1 MTKLISKKRHGRMYS
16 IWLRFRRN
24 TTALFG
30 GVIIIVM
37 IFSAIFATRIAP
49 YDPFEINLP
58 GKHQPPSK
66 IHLFGTDELGRDILS
81 RCIWGARVSLTIGII
96 ASVITITI
104 GITIGLVSGYYGG
117 WIDIMLM
124 RIVDVILAMPN
135 FFLYILAISMFRVR
149 GVWVIAIIMGMLNW
163 TSLARIVRGEV
174 LSLKERDYIV
184 ASKALGAFDW
194 RIILV
199 HILPNVLAPIL
210 VTTTYRMAG
219 FILSES
225 SLSFLGLGDPT
236 SGSWGAVLTSGR
248 KSLRYSPWIST
259 FPGLMLFLT
268 VLGFNMLGDGLRDAL
283 DPRLK
288 R

>member
-1 MTKLISKKRHGRMYS
+1 
-16 IWLRFRRN
+16 
-24 TTALFG
+24 
-30 GVIIIVM
+30 
-37 IFSAIFATRIAP
+37 
-49 YDPFEINLP
+49 
-58 GKHQPPSK
+58 
-66 IHLFGTDELGRDILS
+66 LFGTDELGRDILS

-96 ASVITITI
+96 ASVITVTI

-117 WIDIMLM
+117 WIDIILM

-149 GVWVIAIIMGMLNW
+149 GVWVIATIMGMLNW